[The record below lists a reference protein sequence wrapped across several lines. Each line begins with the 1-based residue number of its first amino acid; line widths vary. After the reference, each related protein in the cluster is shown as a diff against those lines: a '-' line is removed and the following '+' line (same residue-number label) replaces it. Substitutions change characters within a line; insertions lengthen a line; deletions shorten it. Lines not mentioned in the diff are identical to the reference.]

1 MSDNANEPVNTDQPE
16 SAQPENAPAPQPQEP
31 RAEQPAGWQAPE
43 QHESVQGAAS
53 EQAPQ
58 SQTPQ
63 QPAAPAQPTA
73 PQQQAPQQAPR
84 WGEYAPQQPGQPPQP
99 AHNPT
104 QQYPNGYGQN
114 PSGYGQRPGGYP
126 QGFQHTQPTQPLGG
140 QPQPP
145 QNGQPQQHPYY
156 AQFTSP
162 QPLQVPPGQLGQ
174 PGQPGQ
180 PRDDKPRERTLTGKS
195 IAIIAAALVVG
206 GLLGGGIGGG
216 IAAAT
221 SRNGGTPVS
230 VSGGGSGASNVTVQ
244 DPKNATQVTA
254 VAAKASNSVV
264 TINVTG
270 QQESGTGSGVILTD
284 DGYILTNTHVVT
296 LDGDEGNGQI
306 QVQTNDGSLY
316 TAKVIGTDPT
326 DDLAVIKLNNAKGLT
341 PISWGDSSKLNV
353 GDQVIAIGAPLGLQ
367 GTVTDGIVSALN
379 RSVTLQSSAAPQ
391 GGSGG
396 NDDQNPFG
404 GGFGG
409 SNPFDQGQQ
418 SSSDN
423 SIFVPAI
430 QTDAAINPGN
440 SGGALLNDNGELV
453 GINVAIASTSS
464 SSDSTS
470 QSGNIGVGFA
480 IPASVAHRIA
490 DELKSNGKATHGLLG
505 ATVSNAAAQSDATTV
520 GARIESVNSG
530 SAAADAGLKAGDV
543 VTKVGD
549 VPITSS
555 DDLTAQVRSAASG
568 STIKVTYVRD
578 GKTYQADV
586 TLGTY
591 TPKS

>member
-1 MSDNANEPVNTDQPE
+1 MSDNANEPVNPEQPE
-16 SAQPENAPAPQPQEP
+16 SAQPENPTAAQQPE
-31 RAEQPAGWQAPE
+31 WQAPA
-43 QHESVQGAAS
+43 QAS
-53 EQAPQ
+53 A
-58 SQTPQ
+58 PQ
-63 QPAAPAQPTA
+63 QPATPAQPAA
-73 PQQQAPQQAPR
+73 PQAPR
-84 WGEYAPQQPGQPPQP
+84 WGEYASQQPGQPAQP
-99 AHNPT
+99 AAQQPPQST
-104 QQYPNGYGQN
+104 QPYPGTYQPGY
-114 PSGYGQRPGGYP
+114 
-126 QGFQHTQPTQPLGG
+126 QHTQPTQPLGG
-140 QPQPP
+140 YAQPQQQAP
-145 QNGQPQQHPYY
+145 QQPQQHPYY

-162 QPLQVPPGQLGQ
+162 QPMNIGQQPQ

-180 PRDDKPRERTLTGKS
+180 PQVQKPRSTLTGKS

-206 GLLGGGIGGG
+206 GLLGGGVAGGVN
-216 IAAAT
+216 ALANHN
-221 SRNGGTPVS
+221 SGTPVS
-230 VSGGGSGASNVTVQ
+230 ISGGGSGASNITVQ

-296 LDGDEGNGQI
+296 LDGDESDGQI

-326 DDLAVIKLNNAKGLT
+326 DDLAVIKLNNASGLT
-341 PISWGDSSKLNV
+341 PINWGDSTKLNV

-379 RSVTLQSSAAPQ
+379 RSVTLESSAPKQA

-409 SNPFDQGQQ
+409 GNPFDQGQQ
-418 SSSDN
+418 SSDTS

-440 SGGALLNDNGELV
+440 SGGALLNDSGELV
-453 GINVAIASTSS
+453 GINVAIASTG
-464 SSDSTS
+464 SSDGST

-480 IPASVAHRIA
+480 IPAAVAHRIA
-490 DELKSNGKATHGLLG
+490 DELKDSGKATHGLLG
-505 ATVSNAAAQSDATTV
+505 ATVSNAAAQQDATTV
-520 GARIESVNSG
+520 GAHIESVNSG
-530 SAAADAGLKAGDV
+530 SAAGNAGLKAGDV
-543 VTKVGD
+543 VTNVGG

-555 DDLTAQVRSAASG
+555 DDLTAQIRSAAAG
-568 STIKVTYVRD
+568 STVKLTYVRD
-578 GKTYQADV
+578 GKTYQTDV
-586 TLGTY
+586 TLGSY
-591 TPKS
+591 SPQS

>member
-1 MSDNANEPVNTDQPE
+1 MSDNANEPVNPEQPE
-16 SAQPENAPAPQPQEP
+16 SAQQPETPTTPQQSEWQAPAQATPPQASAP
-31 RAEQPAGWQAPE
+31 EQPAA
-43 QHESVQGAAS
+43 
-53 EQAPQ
+53 
-58 SQTPQ
+58 
-63 QPAAPAQPTA
+63 PAAPAQPAA
-73 PQQQAPQQAPR
+73 PQQASAQAPR
-84 WGEYAPQQPGQPPQP
+84 WGEYASQQPGQPAQP
-99 AHNPT
+99 AQAQPT
-104 QQYPNGYGQN
+104 QQYPNGYGQSSN
-114 PSGYGQRPGGYP
+114 GY
-126 QGFQHTQPTQPLGG
+126 QHTQPTQPLGG
-140 QPQPP
+140 HPQQPAQ
-145 QNGQPQQHPYY
+145 QPQQHPYY

-162 QPLQVPPGQLGQ
+162 QPMNLPPQQQ
-174 PGQPGQ
+174 PGQPKAE
-180 PRDDKPRERTLTGKS
+180 KPKTTLTGKS

-221 SRNGGTPVS
+221 SHGGSTPVS
-230 VSGGGSGASNVTVQ
+230 ISGGGSGASNITVN

-296 LDGDEGNGQI
+296 LDGDESGGQI

-379 RSVTLQSSAAPQ
+379 RSVTLQSSAPKQ
-391 GGSGG
+391 SSGG
-396 NDDQNPFG
+396 NDSQDPF

-418 SSSDN
+418 SSDTD

-440 SGGALLNDNGELV
+440 SGGALLNDNGELI
-453 GINVAIASTSS
+453 GINVAIASTG
-464 SSDSTS
+464 SSDSST

-490 DELKSNGKATHGLLG
+490 DELKDTGKATHGLLG
-505 ATVSNAAAQSDATTV
+505 ATVSNAAAQTDASTV
-520 GARIESVNSG
+520 GARIESVNAG
-530 SAAADAGLKAGDV
+530 SAAANGGLKAGDV
-543 VTKVGD
+543 VTNVDG
-549 VPITSS
+549 VPVTSS
-555 DDLTAQVRSAASG
+555 DDLTAQIRSAAAG
-568 STIKVTYVRD
+568 AKVKLTYVRD

-586 TLGTY
+586 TLGSY
-591 TPKS
+591 SPQS